1 MRLIFSIL
9 ILFGWSIIVQAQ
21 PAARGPL
28 SYESFFKKG
37 MKRYEGLFP
46 IYEHEGSYYLEIGGN
61 ALGQE
66 VLILGDSPTASG
78 AVAKS
83 SACVRFVKSPKADGI
98 QLVRIMGSDMVVDAT
113 GNGLQNLVDAANLAP
128 ISAVIP
134 AVAEGKTAG
143 SLIINLTATLLGGGE
158 LLNFPNVSRLSRP
171 DQTRTMIDAVQAD
184 TQSSIFQI
192 RWSQTEKNQ
201 ATNTDIPTTNTVFL
215 GFFQLDKTAMEPKI
229 ADSRF
234 GFKTFQ
240 RVDYGRYT
248 YYATSV
254 NYIQKWDLGS
264 TKTSRSTAKSKSNL
278 LRPNKPIR
286 VAIDRRI
293 PSYYKGEVINGIKDW
308 SEAFRSAGLESVLL
322 IEECDLSNTMM
333 TPQTILVRWDNASL
347 NRTSAIV
354 TDPLSGK
361 IIAGKMNLGDVLI
374 DELALDYF
382 ANCGLADRRQF
393 KNIYD
398 PQVRG
403 DLMRY
408 RTAQLMGEILGLLPN
423 ELASSAYSTTQLRDS
438 KWMQDKGPTSSVM
451 DLAFNYVAQKQ
462 DHLPTSALLPKVGVY
477 DQMAIKWA
485 YAPTNKSI
493 DESMLSQD
501 GQINPI
507 YLYGVSETNS
517 PWAIEQGLASDRLEA
532 VRLGISNLQQLF
544 PQLEKIV
551 QKQPGLSNDWSEYL
565 LLSNAV
571 KRNYKRRVIQAA
583 SIIGGRGSLPV
594 RVGYNDRR
602 YRYPT
607 AAEQREAM
615 IFVGENISQGLPS
628 WLNDTVAQRINGAN
642 SESYLQLQHVE
653 VLKTL
658 LNINVLDNILTAQTN
673 MGGDCYTADELFQS
687 LDHYIF
693 LDFALDQPV
702 SAYYRMLQ
710 FNYLNIVLQLA
721 KSNKL
726 EGGLTP
732 ARSLLGA
739 YFNRITTQ
747 IEKLS
752 KQHKDQISRD
762 NYELMK
768 IYLRNNDI
776 KN

>member
-1 MRLIFSIL
+1 MRLILSVIIL
-9 ILFGWSIIVQAQ
+9 LGWGLLVEAQ
-21 PAARGPL
+21 PATRAPL
-28 SYESFFKKG
+28 SYENFLKKG
-37 MKRYEGLFP
+37 MKRYEGVLP
-46 IYEHEGSYYLEIGGN
+46 IYEHEGSYYIEIGGD

-66 VLILGDSPTASG
+66 VLILGDSPAASG

-83 SACVRFVKSPKADGI
+83 SACVRFVKSPKGDGI
-98 QLVRIMGSDMVVDAT
+98 QLIRTMGSDMVVDAT
-113 GNGLQNLVDAANLAP
+113 VKGLQDLVDAANLSP

-134 AVAEGKTAG
+134 AVAEGQAAG
-143 SLIINLTATLLGGGE
+143 SLIINLTPTLLGGGE
-158 LLNFPNVSRLSRP
+158 LLNFSNVSRLSRP
-171 DQTRTMIDAVQAD
+171 DQTRTMIDSVQAD
-184 TQSSIFQI
+184 AQGSIFQM

-201 ATNTDIPTTNTVFL
+201 ATNTDIPTTNPVFL
-215 GFFQLDKTAMEPKI
+215 GFFLLDRTPMEPKV

-248 YYATSV
+248 YYAAAV

-264 TKTSRSTAKSKSNL
+264 TKVGGSGKGRKAGL
-278 LRPNKPIR
+278 LRPGKPIR

-293 PSYYKGEVINGIKDW
+293 PAHYKDDVIQGIKDW
-308 SEAFRSAGLESVLL
+308 NEAFRSAGLESVLL
-322 IEECDLSNTMM
+322 LEEGDLSNTMM
-333 TPQTILVRWDNASL
+333 SPQTILVRWDNASL
-347 NRTSAIV
+347 NRSSAIV
-354 TDPLSGK
+354 TEPLSGK
-361 IIAGKMNLGDVLI
+361 IIAGKMNVGDVLI

-382 ANCGLADRRQF
+382 ANCGLVDRRQF
-393 KNIYD
+393 KNIYA
-398 PQVRG
+398 PQVRA

-451 DLAFNYVAQKQ
+451 DLAYHYVAQKQ
-462 DHLPTSALLPKVGVY
+462 DHLPTSALLPKVGPY
-477 DQMAIKWA
+477 DRLAIQWA
-485 YAPTNKSI
+485 YAPAKQTI
-493 DESMLSQD
+493 DESLFVQH
-501 GQINPI
+501 GQINPT
-507 YLYGVSETNS
+507 YLYGTSENNS
-517 PWAIEQGLASDRLEA
+517 PWTVEQGLASDRLEA

-551 QKQPGLSNDWSEYL
+551 QQQPGLSSDWSEYL
-565 LLSNAV
+565 LLSNAI
-571 KRNYKRRVIQAA
+571 KRNYKRRMIQAA
-583 SIIGGRGSLPV
+583 SIIGGRGSLPI

-615 IFVGENISQGLPS
+615 TFVGENISQGLPA

-653 VLKTL
+653 VLKTI
-658 LNINVLDNILTAQTN
+658 LNSNVLDNILAAQADI
-673 MGGDCYTADELFQS
+673 GKDAYTPDELFQS
-687 LDHYIF
+687 LNHYIF
-693 LDFALDQPV
+693 LDFAPDRPV

-710 FNYLNIVLQLA
+710 FNYLNIVLQLV

-726 EGGLTP
+726 EAGLTP

-739 YFNRITTQ
+739 YFNQITTQ

-752 KQHKDQISRD
+752 KQHNDQISRD

-768 IYLRNNDI
+768 IYLRNNDV